1 MCIVCIFSVFYG
13 DSSGELFPL
22 GSGFFLEVILL
33 LLAVVLVIGGSSTF
47 FFPAIVPIIGDNTHR
62 RRLYTSSVICVSGVF

>member
-22 GSGFFLEVILL
+22 GSGVFLEVIHLS
-33 LLAVVLVIGGSSTF
+33 LAVVLVIGGSST

>member
-47 FFPAIVPIIGDNTHR
+47 FSAIVPIIGDNTHR

>member
-1 MCIVCIFSVFYG
+1 VCIVCIFSVFYG

-33 LLAVVLVIGGSSTF
+33 LLAVVFVIGGSSTF
-47 FFPAIVPIIGDNTHR
+47 FGDSTHY
-62 RRLYTSSVICVSGVF
+62 RLLGSQK